1 MITNNI
7 VFFLFVVIQSISRDR
22 NVNFFCVLIFY
33 ISQGSLKVLRFSN
46 FRSPSQA
53 SSVLDGWTKLLA
65 LFSDG
70 SVTVIVLSSI
80 QATLQT
86 V

>member
-7 VFFLFVVIQSISRDR
+7 VFFLFLVIQSISRDR
-22 NVNFFCVLIFY
+22 NVNFFCVFIFC

-46 FRSPSQA
+46 LISPSQA
-53 SSVLDGWTKLLA
+53 SRVLDGWTMLLA
-65 LFSDG
+65 MFCDG
-70 SVTVIVLSSI
+70 SVTVIVSCSI